1 MKIASWNVNS
11 IKARLPLFI
20 EWATDTTPDIIL
32 LQETKSQNETFPIEV
47 IEDLGYNLALHGQKT
62 FNGVAI
68 LSKFPLED
76 IQYNLPT
83 FTDDPQARYIEAF
96 TGGVRVASVYAP
108 NGSEVGSEKYNYKL
122 SFYHHLQ
129 EHLARLL
136 SFNEKLIVGGDYNV
150 APTDADVYEPEK
162 WIGDVLVSEPERAS
176 FQKILDIGLYDAVRV
191 LYPEDAANNQD
202 WYTWW
207 DYRSGAWHRNWGLR
221 IDHLLLSQL
230 AKESLQ
236 SVGIDKILRG
246 KERPSDHAPIWC
258 KIEDNI

>member
-20 EWATDTTPDIIL
+20 DWVKKTSPDIIL
-32 LQETKSQNETFPIEV
+32 LQETKSTNDTFPV
-47 IEDLGYNLALHGQKT
+47 DVMEDLGYNLAIHGQKT

-76 IQYNLPT
+76 IQYNLPN
-83 FTDDPQARYIEAF
+83 FQDPQARYIEAF
-96 TGGVRVASVYAP
+96 TGGIRVASVYAP
-108 NGSEVGSEKYNYKL
+108 NGSTVGSDKYNYKL

-129 EHLARLL
+129 QHLAQLL
-136 SFNEKLIVGGDYNV
+136 SFKEKLIVGGDYNV

-176 FQKILDIGLYDAVRV
+176 FQKILDLGFYDAVRV
-191 LYPEDAANNQD
+191 LYPEHETNNKD

-207 DYRSGAWHRNWGLR
+207 DYRSGSWHRNWGLR
-221 IDHLLLSQL
+221 IDHLLISSA
-230 AKESLQ
+230 AKDSLKAL
-236 SVGIDKILRG
+236 GIDKDLRG

-258 KIEDNI
+258 ELAKS